1 MLGKRADFVVA
12 GAQQHATSEIVHGS
26 QVLGP
31 ICLRYVVEHGP
42 QQRVVVHTG
51 VKGIN
56 QPDDI
61 DFGEQVGEGRK
72 GGMGSGFAAASQEH
86 EHYGHHNQGRPTQH
100 LGIETF
106 AGEGP
111 AQEYGH
117 HRIHKGIGAD
127 QGRLNYAQ

>member
-31 ICLRYVVEHGP
+31 ICLRYVVEHRP
-42 QQRVVVHTG
+42 QQRVFVHTG

-72 GGMGSGFAAASQEH
+72 GGVGSGFSAAAQEH
-86 EHYGHHNQGRPTQH
+86 EHHGHHN
-100 LGIETF
+100 
-106 AGEGP
+106 
-111 AQEYGH
+111 
-117 HRIHKGIGAD
+117 
-127 QGRLNYAQ
+127 